1 MKNDSTDSKPRPRW
15 KQWLIERLDLSSQ
28 SRDELLEEL
37 QRINKKNI
45 LPDEAVDMI
54 QGVVNFSSLQV
65 QDVMVPRPQ
74 VQFIKHND
82 DFPTILKLIAD
93 TEHSRYPV
101 VEDNREDLIG
111 ILLAK
116 DLLRYMGR
124 ESEFA
129 IDDIVRPALIVPE
142 TQPLSRLL
150 TEFRNNRAHMAV
162 VIDEYAA
169 IAGLVTFEDVL
180 EQIVGDIDD
189 EYDDEEDEDRNI
201 LEQGDGRYLVSG
213 IIPIDELNELVGCS
227 LKDDDADTVAG
238 LMINHLGKIPHCGE
252 EAEING
258 LTFRVVQGDNR
269 RIEQVEVLVKS
280 SSATLSATT

>member
-1 MKNDSTDSKPRPRW
+1 MKNDSSDSRPRPRW
-15 KQWLIERLDLSSQ
+15 KQWLIERLNLSTQ
-28 SRDELLEEL
+28 SRDELMEEL

-45 LPDEAVDMI
+45 LPDDAVNMM

-65 QDVMVPRPQ
+65 QDVMIPRSQ
-74 VQFIKHND
+74 VQFIGHDD
-82 DFPTILKLIAD
+82 DFPTILKLIAE

-101 VEDNREDLIG
+101 VADNREDLIG

-116 DLLRYMGR
+116 DLLRYIGR

-150 TEFRNNRAHMAV
+150 AEFRNNRAHMAV
-162 VIDEYAA
+162 VIDEYAG

-189 EYDDEEDEDRNI
+189 EYDDEEDEDPNI
-201 LEQGDGRYLVSG
+201 IQQGGGRYLVSG
-213 IIPIDELNELVGCS
+213 ITPIEELNELVGIA
-227 LKDDDADTVAG
+227 LDDEAADTVAG
-238 LMINHLGKIPHCGE
+238 LMINQLGKIPRQGE
-252 EAEING
+252 ETTIG
-258 LTFRVVQGDNR
+258 DLTLRVLLGDSR
-269 RIEQVEVLVKS
+269 RIEQIEVLVDKQPHTT
-280 SSATLSATT
+280 TLT